1 MAMTPTKQKRAKP
14 NKKSRRGPKSLE
26 PVCNIGWTKLSTKE
40 RIELVKLTVT
50 RADITIRTAETRRTH
65 L

>member
-1 MAMTPTKQKRAKP
+1 MAMTPTKLKRASST
-14 NKKSRRGPKSLE
+14 KKSRKGPKSLE
-26 PVCNIGWTKLSTKE
+26 PVCNIGWMKLSTKE
-40 RIELVKLTVT
+40 RIELVKLTVA